1 MILDGIRACPDIF
14 WNVMVASEGR
24 AGVKA
29 ASVVSKK
36 KHMKHHNDME
46 KNGRTQFICFS

>member
-1 MILDGIRACPDIF
+1 
-14 WNVMVASEGR
+14 MVASEGR
-24 AGVKA
+24 AGMKA

-46 KNGRTQFICFS
+46 KNERTLFAFHRIEINHCNQHYTIF